1 MRVVR
6 VLIVDD
12 HTMFREGLASLLK
25 ERKEVEVVA
34 EAADGLEA
42 VEKAIQS
49 GPDVVLMDL
58 NMPRCGGVEATR
70 LIREKAP
77 QAKVIALTVS
87 EKDEDLYRA
96 VEAGARGYLL
106 KKASAAELVEAIRL
120 VDRGHVVL
128 TPTVADRLLVE
139 LHSPQ
144 GTKGDVSATGSR
156 LTERERQ
163 ILEMVGAGLT
173 NKEIARKLFV
183 SEATVRG
190 HLSKILERLHLR
202 RRIDAAVYAAQH
214 GLVSPGRLEEA

>member
-1 MRVVR
+1 MRAVR

-12 HTMFREGLASLLK
+12 HTMFREGIASLLK
-25 ERKEVEVVA
+25 DRREVEVVG

-42 VEKAIQS
+42 VERAIQFA
-49 GPDVVLMDL
+49 PDVVLMDL
-58 NMPRCGGVEATR
+58 SMPRCGGVEATR

-77 QAKVIALTVS
+77 QVRVIALTVS
-87 EKDEDLYRA
+87 ENDEDLYRA

-120 VDRGHVVL
+120 VDQGHVVL
-128 TPTVADRLLVE
+128 APTVADRLLAEVRT
-139 LHSPQ
+139 PPAQ
-144 GTKGDVSATGSR
+144 KGSVDAVGG

-163 ILEMVGAGLT
+163 ILVMVGEGYT

-190 HLSKILERLHLR
+190 HLSKILERFHLR
-202 RRIDAAVYAAQH
+202 RRVDAAVYAAQH
-214 GLVSPGRLEEA
+214 GLVSSDCLEEG